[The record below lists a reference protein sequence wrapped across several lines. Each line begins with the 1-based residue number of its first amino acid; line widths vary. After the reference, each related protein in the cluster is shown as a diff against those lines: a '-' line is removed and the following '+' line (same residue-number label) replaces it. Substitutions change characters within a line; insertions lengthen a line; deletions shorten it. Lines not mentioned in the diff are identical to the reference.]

1 MSYLV
6 QRRGIGALML
16 EPALPKT
23 PVATTP
29 IYQVPSAPAPS
40 PLPAPKPTPLPL
52 PPTEPE
58 PSTTA
63 TTEPGAA
70 ETAQVESETPSR
82 DGYIWCNDHFQPDP
96 KGEAEC
102 RSGYIWCDDRFWKRR
117 RAEGG
122 SIEAQCAASEG
133 TVTKSP
139 EQIKFEEWK
148 ARCEAEGYPQA
159 ICSQVNPGNP
169 HGWSSWDDIRAA
181 ATEPPKGR
189 VTEHRTSAL
198 TEQCVAAGV
207 PLDLVPSC
215 VEFLQQ
221 GGTRADEVAQCI
233 QSGVPGDMF
242 PACIQALREGML
254 IEEVVAQFGAPAAA
268 TSGRPNF
275 LLYGGIAVGLIGLY
289 IYLRSR
295 K

>member
-1 MSYLV
+1 
-6 QRRGIGALML
+6 ML

-23 PVATTP
+23 PVATSPTTP
-29 IYQVPSAPAPS
+29 IFQAPTAPSPAPAPE
-40 PLPAPKPTPLPL
+40 PTPLPL

-58 PSTTA
+58 PSTT
-63 TTEPGAA
+63 EPSAA
-70 ETAQVESETPSR
+70 ETAQVEPEKPSR
-82 DGYIWCNDHFQPDP
+82 DGYLWCSDHFQPDP
-96 KGEAEC
+96 KSEAEC
-102 RSGYIWCDDRFWKRR
+102 RSGYIWCEPEGGNAHWRRR

-122 SIEAQCAASEG
+122 SIAAQCAASEG

-159 ICSQVNPGNP
+159 ICSQVKPGNP
-169 HGWSSWDDIRAA
+169 RGWSSWDDIRAA

-242 PACIQALREGML
+242 PACIQALRDGMS
-254 IEEVVAQFGAPAAA
+254 IEEVVAQFAAPAAA
-268 TSGRPNF
+268 TSGRPNY